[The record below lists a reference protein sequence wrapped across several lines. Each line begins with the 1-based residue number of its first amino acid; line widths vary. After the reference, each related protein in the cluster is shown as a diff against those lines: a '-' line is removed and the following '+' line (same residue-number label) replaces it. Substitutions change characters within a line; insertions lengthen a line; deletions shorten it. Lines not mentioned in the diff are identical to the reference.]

1 MAHVPALDPRS
12 HEKRG
17 NVLGQCL
24 PGCGCAGATRMLG
37 PLRGRGECDIWTSLG
52 LAHSAHGCGNLVP
65 PWLWRMD

>member
-1 MAHVPALDPRS
+1 VAHGMAHVLALDPQS

-37 PLRGRGECDIWTSLG
+37 PLRGEG
-52 LAHSAHGCGNLVP
+52 
-65 PWLWRMD
+65 